1 MKSKDD
7 YIKFRVTK
15 EQKAFFKQASEELN
29 ISMTELFVVGTEQ
42 LVQRKLEALHSKDII
57 EQRAIQTE
65 NKLQLLKLK
74 LLNKKKK

>member
-42 LVQRKLEALHSKDII
+42 LVKRKLEVLRNKDII
-57 EQRAIQTE
+57 EQRAIQTD
-65 NKLQLLKLK
+65 NKLQLLKQK
-74 LLNKKKK
+74 LLNKKK